1 MAEKRDESKL
11 SRVKTRY
18 WMATGF
24 ETEPPFDKFT
34 MTCMRVGKEI
44 CPKTQRPHWHAS
56 IQFACDVRLSTLKQC
71 FPKMHFDA
79 KKGNYSEF
87 FAYSKKDGEFIDH
100 GEPSHNNQGERAD
113 FTELIDAVDEG
124 ETLSDLM
131 RKFPKTVSRFMSY
144 TKKLIDD
151 RKDKLAFEKRKSKFS
166 KPLREWQFVLK
177 LIIEG
182 EVCDRSVYWYYDES
196 GGKGKSFMSGY
207 LQTHHNA
214 FIVSGGK
221 VADIAHAYNEQEIV
235 CFDLSRTMVD
245 HCDHVY
251 SMIEKFKD
259 GCIFSG
265 KYESRTKIF
274 DVPHV
279 IVFANFM
286 PDQTKLSEDR
296 WKIISI

>member
-1 MAEKRDESKL
+1 
-11 SRVKTRY
+11 
-18 WMATGF
+18 
-24 ETEPPFDKFT
+24 
-34 MTCMRVGKEI
+34 
-44 CPKTQRPHWHAS
+44 
-56 IQFACDVRLSTLKQC
+56 
-71 FPKMHFDA
+71 
-79 KKGNYSEF
+79 
-87 FAYSKKDGEFIDH
+87 
-100 GEPSHNNQGERAD
+100 
-113 FTELIDAVDEG
+113 
-124 ETLSDLM
+124 M
-131 RKFPKTVSRFMSY
+131 RKFPKSVSRFMPY
-144 TKKLIDD
+144 TTKLITI
-151 RKDKLAFEKRKSKFS
+151 RKDRIALEKRKSKYA
-166 KPLREWQFVLK
+166 KPLRQWQSELK

-182 EVCDRSVYWYYDES
+182 EVCDRSVYWYHDAA
-196 GGKGKSFMSGY
+196 GGAGKSFMSAY

-221 VADIAHAYNEQEIV
+221 VADITHAFDEQPIV

-265 KYESRTKIF
+265 KYELCTKVF

-286 PDQTKLSEDR
+286 TDQTKLSEER